1 MTWRKVC
8 ALMRT
13 KMLEMQFILK
23 IIDAAKETVS
33 LIKLSPVITK
43 IESVSVEKNK
53 STNNINLILI

>member
-1 MTWRKVC
+1 
-8 ALMRT
+8 
-13 KMLEMQFILK
+13 MLEMQFILK